1 MHRLDTYHLSE
12 AGIPDG
18 AKTTSDI
25 PITLGSFL
33 ASAMNRAH
41 AYVAIS
47 FVPGRSPDDLAV
59 PPTGYPS
66 SKVLLHGHE
75 TKSLS
80 FLSYPFG
87 DGVTFYERIMT
98 GLVNCDVITIRTCQE
113 IEGKFCDFIESQFQR
128 KVLLTGP
135 MLPEPDNS
143 KPLEDQW
150 HQWLNRF
157 EPGSVVY
164 CSLGSEII
172 LEKEEF
178 QEICLGME
186 LTGSPFLVE
195 VKPPKARLRSKKPY
209 QKGSKSGSRACSG
222 LGGWVQQPLILAH
235 PSVGCFVSHCGFGSM
250 WESLLSD
257 CQIVL
262 IPHLGDQIFNT
273 RLMSEELEVSVE
285 VKREETGWF
294 SKENISGAVRSVMD
308 KDTELG
314 NRLRR
319 NHANWKESLLSSGI
333 ISGYVNKYVEA
344 LEKLV

>member
-33 ASAMNRAH
+33 ASAMNQHTVREYGAKSVNFVTISA

-195 VKPPKARLRSKKPY
+195 VKPPKGASTIQEALP
-209 QKGSKSGSRACSG
+209 KGFEERVKERVVVW
-222 LGGWVQQPLILAH
+222 GGWVQQPLILAH
-235 PSVGCFVSHCGFGSM
+235 PSVGCF
-250 WESLLSD
+250 
-257 CQIVL
+257 
-262 IPHLGDQIFNT
+262 
-273 RLMSEELEVSVE
+273 
-285 VKREETGWF
+285 
-294 SKENISGAVRSVMD
+294 ENISVAVKCEMY

-314 NRLRR
+314 NLVRR
-319 NHANWKESLLSSGI
+319 NLAKWKKSLLSSGI
-333 ISGYVNKYVEA
+333 ISGYVNRYVM
-344 LEKLV
+344 